1 MYSNFIGRRNFIVFY
16 IFTLV
21 IEIHKMDN
29 TFRIKKTRDTVS
41 RSKQNDIV
49 SGTLD
54 SIHQNIIG
62 TLKETTTSF
71 LELNQKMK
79 ELEEKIQ
86 SLEDSNVLA
95 DILHVSKLTNEL
107 KQLESRLAQEN
118 PVQDYYLKNAD
129 IMLKYYGSSEKARAM
144 NMTPADQNTFMKFLA
159 PAVSQTETSGHSK
172 KELFTEYTSR
182 MKLNTGQDDAPEKQV
197 FAEHC
202 EECNIARDELSDEGV
217 LVCPKC
223 GSEEYMMVV
232 SDFPSFRDPPKE
244 RNNYAYKKINHLNEI
259 LNQFQ
264 AKESTIIPDEVM
276 HEVICEIKKRRIQNL
291 AELTEKDMRE
301 ILKKLNRSKYY
312 EHATHILSRL
322 NGNPPPTITPEIE
335 EKVRAMFQEIQA
347 PFLLYCPDD
356 RTNFLSYSYILYK
369 FFELLE
375 LDEYKV
381 YFPLLKSRD
390 RLIQHDQIWKKICDY
405 LRWEFI
411 QSV

>member
-1 MYSNFIGRRNFIVFY
+1 MENVFR
-16 IFTLV
+16 T
-21 IEIHKMDN
+21 
-29 TFRIKKTRDTVS
+29 KKIRDTSS
-41 RSKQNDIV
+41 RTKTNDVV

-54 SIHQNIIG
+54 SIHQNVVSSLRD
-62 TLKETTTSF
+62 TDSDVLNSRLSE
-71 LELNQKMK
+71 LEK
-79 ELEEKIQ
+79 EL
-86 SLEDSNVLA
+86 S
-95 DILHVSKLTNEL
+95 DIENIFTIDAILKKSKL
-107 KQLESRLAQEN
+107 QLEINQIHKTLDEHN
-118 PVQDYYLKNAD
+118 PVESYYLKNAD
-129 IMLKYYGSSEKARAM
+129 IMLKYYGTAEKTQVGVS
-144 NMTPADQNTFMKFLA
+144 NSTNQNTILKYL
-159 PAVSQTETSGHSK
+159 TSSATPDSAGTSK
-172 KELFTEYTSR
+172 KELFEQYASR
-182 MKLNTGQDDAPEKQV
+182 MKLNTNTTPESAV
-197 FAEHC
+197 HDTSEHC
-202 EECNIARDELSDEGV
+202 DRCNVSREEIGSEGI
-217 LVCPKC
+217 LICPIC
-223 GSEEYMMVV
+223 GSEEYMLVV

-276 HEVICEIKKRRIQNL
+276 HEVICEIKKRRIQNI
-291 AELTEKDMRE
+291 ADMTEKDMRE

-335 EKVRAMFQEIQA
+335 EKIRAMFQEIQA
-347 PFLLYCPDD
+347 PFLLYCPDE

-390 RLIQHDQIWKKICDY
+390 RLIAHDEIWKKICDY

>member
-1 MYSNFIGRRNFIVFY
+1 
-16 IFTLV
+16 
-21 IEIHKMDN
+21 MD
-29 TFRIKKTRDTVS
+29 TIFRIKKGRDSGRT
-41 RSKQNDIV
+41 KQSEIV

-54 SIHQNIIG
+54 SIHQNMVGSMRQHSSDEQSLQDQCNALNVQIDDIENSNELSDILKCSK
-62 TLKETTTSF
+62 LKE
-71 LELNQKMK
+71 ELK
-79 ELEEKIQ
+79 ELQQKIH
-86 SLEDSNVLA
+86 EDDPIQN
-95 DILHVSKLTNEL
+95 
-107 KQLESRLAQEN
+107 
-118 PVQDYYLKNAD
+118 YYLKNAD
-129 IMLKYYGSSEKARAM
+129 IMLKYYGASEKSQVVVT
-144 NMTPADQNTFMKFLA
+144 TPADQNTFLRYLNSSQVTIDA
-159 PAVSQTETSGHSK
+159 PNHSK
-172 KELFTEYTSR
+172 KYLYEEYTNR
-182 MKLNTGQDDAPEKQV
+182 MKLNTGQEGYDSKEV
-197 FAEHC
+197 VSEHC
-202 EECNIARDELSDEGV
+202 DICNVAREENSEEGI
-217 LVCPKC
+217 LVCPSC
-223 GSEEYMMVV
+223 GSEAYMMVV

-276 HEVICEIKKRRIQNL
+276 NEVVSEVKKRRIMNI
-291 AELTEKDMRE
+291 AEMTEKDIRE
-301 ILKKLNRSKYY
+301 ILKKINRSKYY

-335 EKVRAMFQEIQA
+335 EKIRAMFQEIQA

-390 RLIQHDQIWKKICDY
+390 RLIAHDFIWKKICDY

-411 QSV
+411 SSV

>member
-1 MYSNFIGRRNFIVFY
+1 MENVFR
-16 IFTLV
+16 T
-21 IEIHKMDN
+21 
-29 TFRIKKTRDTVS
+29 KKIRDTSS
-41 RSKQNDIV
+41 RTKTNDVV

-54 SIHQNIIG
+54 SIHQNVVSG
-62 TLKETTTSF
+62 LRDTDSDV
-71 LELNQKMK
+71 LN
-79 ELEEKIQ
+79 
-86 SLEDSNVLA
+86 
-95 DILHVSKLTNEL
+95 
-107 KQLESRLAQEN
+107 SRLAELEKELSDIENIFTIDAILKKSKLQLEVNQIHKTLDEHN
-118 PVQDYYLKNAD
+118 PVESYYLKNAD
-129 IMLKYYGSSEKARAM
+129 IMLKYYGTAEKTQVGVS
-144 NMTPADQNTFMKFLA
+144 NSTNQNTILKYLTA
-159 PAVSQTETSGHSK
+159 STAADSAGTSK
-172 KELFTEYTSR
+172 KELFEQYASR
-182 MKLNTGQDDAPEKQV
+182 MKLNTNTTPESTV
-197 FAEHC
+197 HDTSEHC
-202 EECNIARDELSDEGV
+202 DRCNVSREEIGSEGI
-217 LVCPKC
+217 LICPIC
-223 GSEEYMMVV
+223 GSEEYMLVV

-276 HEVICEIKKRRIQNL
+276 HEVICEIKKRRIQNI
-291 AELTEKDMRE
+291 ADMTEKDMRE

-335 EKVRAMFQEIQA
+335 EKIRAMFQEIQA
-347 PFLLYCPDD
+347 PFLLYCPDE

-390 RLIQHDQIWKKICDY
+390 RLIAHDEIWKKICDY

>member
-1 MYSNFIGRRNFIVFY
+1 
-16 IFTLV
+16 
-21 IEIHKMDN
+21 MDN
-29 TFRIKKTRDTVS
+29 VFRIKKMRDSGVKSKVS
-41 RSKQNDIV
+41 ENV

-54 SIHQNIIG
+54 SIHQNIVN
-62 TLKETTTSF
+62 S
-71 LELNQKMK
+71 MK
-79 ELEEKIQ
+79 EVTINI
-86 SLEDSNVLA
+86 EDL
-95 DILHVSKLTNEL
+95 KLREIEIENEL
-107 KQLESRLAQEN
+107 ENMTEVYNLTKLQEELRTIKNRLAQDD
-118 PVQDYYLKNAD
+118 PLKDYYLKNAD
-129 IMLKYYGSSEKARAM
+129 IMLNYYNTADKSQAVS
-144 NMTPADQNTFMKFLA
+144 TSLADQNTFVKYLNVSKVQET
-159 PAVSQTETSGHSK
+159 PAISK
-172 KELFTEYTSR
+172 KDLFEEFTSR
-182 MKLNTGQDDAPEKQV
+182 MKLNTGEVTEKV
-197 FAEHC
+197 KESAEHC
-202 EECNIARDELSDEGV
+202 EKCNIAREELSEDGI
-217 LVCPKC
+217 LVCPRC
-223 GSEEYMMVV
+223 GSEEYMLVV

-276 HEVICEIKKRRIQNL
+276 NEVVLEVKKRRIQNVADL
-291 AELTEKDMRE
+291 SEIAMRE

-347 PFLLYCPDD
+347 PFLLFCPDD

-390 RLIQHDQIWKKICDY
+390 RLIAHDIIWEKICSY
-405 LRWEFI
+405 LHWEFI
-411 QSV
+411 RSV

>member
-1 MYSNFIGRRNFIVFY
+1 
-16 IFTLV
+16 
-21 IEIHKMDN
+21 MDN
-29 TFRIKKTRDTVS
+29 MFRIKKARETVS
-41 RSKQNDIV
+41 LSKNQDVV

-54 SIHQNIIG
+54 SVHQNIVVGIREVSSIDKIMFRIQEIEEEIKKLKNKSDLPTVLNLSKLDEEHKKLTSHLEED
-62 TLKETTTSF
+62 TLK
-71 LELNQKMK
+71 Q
-79 ELEEKIQ
+79 
-86 SLEDSNVLA
+86 
-95 DILHVSKLTNEL
+95 
-107 KQLESRLAQEN
+107 
-118 PVQDYYLKNAD
+118 YYLKNAD
-129 IMLKYYGSSEKARAM
+129 IMMKYYGNTDKAKGL
-144 NMTPADQNTFMKFLA
+144 TISPADQNTFIKYL
-159 PAVSQTETSGHSK
+159 STSNIEPDNGIVTK
-172 KELFTEYTSR
+172 KQLFDQFTAR
-182 MKLNTGQDDAPEKQV
+182 MKMNTQIDESTQKKIV
-197 FAEHC
+197 TEHC
-202 EECNIARDELSDEGV
+202 EQCNIAREELSEEGI

-223 GSEEYMMVV
+223 GSEEYMLVI

-276 HEVICEIKKRRIQNL
+276 NEIICEIKKRRIRNV

-335 EKVRAMFQEIQA
+335 EKIRTMFQEIQA

-369 FFELLE
+369 FFELLD

-390 RLIQHDQIWKKICDY
+390 RLIAHDQIWKKICDY
-405 LRWEFI
+405 LKWEFI
-411 QSV
+411 RSV

>member
-1 MYSNFIGRRNFIVFY
+1 
-16 IFTLV
+16 
-21 IEIHKMDN
+21 MDN
-29 TFRIKKTRDTVS
+29 MFRIKKTRDAPS
-41 RSKQNDIV
+41 RSKQSV

-54 SIHQNIIG
+54 SIHQSMISDMRDVATSIDS
-62 TLKETTTSF
+62 LKERSAEIEEE
-71 LELNQKMK
+71 LETAGLQT
-79 ELEEKIQ
+79 ELEEIIKTNKLKDELTSIQ
-86 SLEDSNVLA
+86 KKLE
-95 DILHVSKLTNEL
+95 
-107 KQLESRLAQEN
+107 QEN
-118 PVQDYYLKNAD
+118 PLKDYYLKNAD
-129 IMLKYYGSSEKARAM
+129 IILKYYDSTEKVQSVST
-144 NMTPADQNTFMKFLA
+144 TPADMNTFVKFLVANNTA
-159 PAVSQTETSGHSK
+159 PDTGKSK
-172 KELFTEYTSR
+172 RQLYEEYTSR
-182 MKLNTGQDDAPEKQV
+182 MKLNTGESNEQKQIV
-197 FAEHC
+197 TEHC
-202 EECNIARDELSDEGV
+202 EKCNVAREELSEEGI

-223 GSEEYMMVV
+223 GSEEYMLVV

-276 HEVICEIKKRRIQNL
+276 NEVVLEIKKRRIKNV

-335 EKVRAMFQEIQA
+335 EKIRTMFQEIQA

-356 RTNFLSYSYILYK
+356 RTNFLSYSYILFK

-390 RLIQHDQIWKKICDY
+390 RLIAHDFIWKKICDY